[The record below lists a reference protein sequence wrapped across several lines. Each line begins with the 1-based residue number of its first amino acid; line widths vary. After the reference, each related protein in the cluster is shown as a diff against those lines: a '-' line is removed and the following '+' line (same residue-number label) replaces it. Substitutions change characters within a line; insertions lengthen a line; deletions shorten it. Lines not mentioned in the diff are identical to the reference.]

1 MPVVWPGIITFHVK
15 QFTYSNVK
23 FKFFDLQKCISLQ
36 DFMHET
42 EIPTEMSP
50 LQSSFVFIV

>member
-15 QFTYSNVK
+15 QFTYNNIKS
-23 FKFFDLQKCISLQ
+23 KFFDLQKRISLQ
-36 DFMHET
+36 DFMRET

-50 LQSSFVFIV
+50 LQSIFVFIV

>member
-1 MPVVWPGIITFHVK
+1 MVWPRIITFHVK
-15 QFTYSNVK
+15 QFTYNNIK
-23 FKFFDLQKCISLQ
+23 YKFFDLQKRISLR

-42 EIPTEMSP
+42 EIRTEMSP

>member
-1 MPVVWPGIITFHVK
+1 MVWPRIITLHMK
-15 QFTYSNVK
+15 QFTYNNIK
-23 FKFFDLQKCISLQ
+23 FKFFDLQKRISLQ

-50 LQSSFVFIV
+50 LQSSFVLIV